1 MTGSER
7 EVPSRGSPVSWDA
20 TAYDTRHAYVAR
32 YGADLVDTLAP
43 LWRERV
49 LDLGCGTGHL
59 SARIAARGAEVIG
72 IDSSPE
78 MIERARSNYPGLDFR
93 LADAT
98 DFQLDEPVDA
108 VFSNAVLHWVT
119 VSAQDS
125 VAACVRRTL
134 RPGGRFVAELGGKGN
149 VGTIIAALRSALET
163 IGGHA
168 MSPDLDPWY
177 FPTIGEYASVLER
190 QGLAVVHAELF
201 DRLTTLEN
209 GDDGMRD
216 WIEMFA
222 ADWLALVPRGRRR
235 ALISAA
241 ERGMRD
247 ALYHDGHWTADYRRL
262 RIMALRES

>member
-1 MTGSER
+1 MTSSER
-7 EVPSRGSPVSWDA
+7 EVPAPGSRVAWDA

-59 SARIAARGAEVIG
+59 TARIAARGAEVIG
-72 IDSSPE
+72 IDSSPS
-78 MIERARSNYPGLDFR
+78 MIERAKSNYPGLDFR
-93 LADAT
+93 VSDAT
-98 DFQLDEPVDA
+98 DFELAEPVDA

-125 VAACVRRTL
+125 VAACVRRAL

-149 VGTIIAALRSALET
+149 VGTIAAALRAALET
-163 IGGHA
+163 VRRHPT
-168 MSPDLDPWY
+168 SSDLDPWY
-177 FPTIGEYASVLER
+177 FPTIGEYANVLER

-209 GDDGMRD
+209 GEEGMRE

-222 ADWLALVPRGRRR
+222 ADWLALVPRGRR
-235 ALISAA
+235 SAVIAEA
-241 ERGMRD
+241 ERRMRD

-262 RIMALRES
+262 RIMAFRES